1 MVIVIVFCF
10 YRKYNNLTKI
20 TSLPEHLKRLID
32 YERYEHECQQLH
44 QKIRQHYQKSKINNN
59 NVNDDKNLS
68 RSRRR
73 TVSNNS
79 YYTID

>member
-32 YERYEHECQQLH
+32 YERYEHECRQLH
-44 QKIRQHYQKSKINNN
+44 QKIRQHYQSKINNN